1 MNTKEQLMV
10 LVEHLVLTLP
20 TDINVEGVLMEDE
33 ESLFYRIG
41 DISIDTFQDNRI
53 PKGIKEYI
61 VYGLDSKLIGL
72 YWMWDIPKG
81 STIIFKQE
89 AMGIK

>member
-41 DISIDTFQDNRI
+41 DISIDTFQDSTV

-61 VYGLDSKLIGL
+61 VYGSDSELIGL
-72 YWMWDIPKG
+72 YWI
-81 STIIFKQE
+81 
-89 AMGIK
+89 